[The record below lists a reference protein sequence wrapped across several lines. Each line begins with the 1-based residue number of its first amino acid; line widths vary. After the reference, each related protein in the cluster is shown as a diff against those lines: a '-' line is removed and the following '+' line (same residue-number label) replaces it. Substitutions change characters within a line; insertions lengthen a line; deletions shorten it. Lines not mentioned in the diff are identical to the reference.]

1 MRDVVDETMALHSEN
16 SFFNAR
22 LLIIDDDIGFIKILG
37 SMLGE
42 YPNQYFADSGL
53 EGLRLAR
60 EIVPDLILLDFEM
73 PGLGGADLGMIL
85 KSDPALA
92 AVPVIFITSHR
103 EVSVVTATF
112 QAGGKEFITKPV
124 SRSILLDRVRAQL
137 LQERDSEHRARLDD
151 SPTEIL

>member
-1 MRDVVDETMALHSEN
+1 MRDVIDEINTPDYETSL
-16 SFFNAR
+16 FNAR
-22 LLIIDDDIGFIKILG
+22 ILIIDDDIGFIKILG
-37 SMLGE
+37 SMLSE

-60 EIVPDLILLDFEM
+60 EVVPDLILLDFEM
-73 PGLGGADLGMIL
+73 PVLGGADLGMIL

-124 SRSILLDRVRAQL
+124 SRSILLDRVHEQL
-137 LQERDSEHRARLDD
+137 QRTRDS
-151 SPTEIL
+151 